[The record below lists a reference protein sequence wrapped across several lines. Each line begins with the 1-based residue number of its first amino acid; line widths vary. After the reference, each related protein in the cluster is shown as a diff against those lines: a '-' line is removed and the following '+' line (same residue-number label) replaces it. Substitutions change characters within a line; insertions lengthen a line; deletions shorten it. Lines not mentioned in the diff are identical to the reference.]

1 MVLED
6 LNFSEKVDWF
16 CVMGGSQEIAKRM
29 HAKLEAVKANRV
41 AFNKKV
47 TKIARPFKTIEKG
60 LQVPDGADISVTV
73 AGEKKPRVYDA
84 VFNSAP
90 LGNMQRM
97 DLRELNLNWGTK
109 QAIRSLG
116 YGASCK
122 VGIRF
127 KNLWWRKP
135 EINGVKL
142 DINEGG
148 ASKTDL
154 PIRNCVY
161 PSYNIEDDIDKPGVL
176 LCSYTW
182 SMEAQRIG
190 SLMTRKSPE
199 GEDELK
205 ALLIDNLA
213 KLHSSSLKQ
222 YEGLKTVIE
231 DAYDTHFAYD
241 WYSDPG
247 TTGAFA
253 YFGPGQFKKM
263 YPYIIRNDGMHIIIG
278 EAASAHHAWVVGAL
292 ESAVRGVYQ
301 FLYHRSKDDRKVR
314 EVLELYNKEAVE
326 APYGPIPAEFD
337 RTEDVVPLGKGEHH
351 VEGCNATGEW
361 LRQGVK
367 VEEIRMEQGYDML
380 KPIEV
385 RKEQVGEFLKVS
397 GAT

>member
-1 MVLED
+1 MVLEEV
-6 LNFSEKVDWF
+6 NFSTPEDRWF
-16 CVMGGSQEIAKRM
+16 CVMGGSQEVAKLM

-47 TKIARPFKTIEKG
+47 TKMERLPND
-60 LQVPDGADISVTV
+60 PNISVRV
-73 AGEKKPRVYDA
+73 AGEDKPRVYNA

-97 DLRELNLNWGTK
+97 DLRGLNLNWGTK

-127 KNLWWRKP
+127 KNLWWRKS

-142 DINEGG
+142 DINKGG

-199 GEDELK
+199 GEDGLK

-213 KLHSSSLKQ
+213 KLHSSSSDQ
-222 YEGLKTVIE
+222 YEGLKKVIE
-231 DAYDTHFAYD
+231 DVYDTHFAYD

-247 TTGAFA
+247 TTGTFA

-263 YPYIIRNDGMHIIIG
+263 YPYIIRNDGVHIIIG

-292 ESAVRGVYQ
+292 ESAVRGIYQ
-301 FLYHRSKDDRKVR
+301 FLYHHSKDDKVN
-314 EVLELYNKEAVE
+314 EVLQAYNEGKVME
-326 APYGPIPAEFD
+326 PFGPIPAEFD
-337 RTEDVVPLGKGEHH
+337 RTKDVIPLGKGKQH
-351 VEGCNATGEW
+351 VEGVNATGEW
-361 LRQGVK
+361 LRQGVIA
-367 VEEIRMEQGYDML
+367 EEIRLKQGGDML
-380 KPIEV
+380 DPAKVSE
-385 RKEQVGEFLKVS
+385 KQVGEFLKVS
-397 GAT
+397 GAA